1 MFPDLTVVATGL
13 VAGVLSGAF
22 GIGGGVVTTP
32 AIRLVLGY
40 PQLIAVGTPL
50 LVIIPSAVT
59 GAWSYSR
66 TGFVDMRAG
75 LIVGVT
81 GSLAA
86 VAGAWLSDLAGGT
99 VVILATAALIGYMAV
114 IMLVQVF
121 RPSAAG
127 ALPDT
132 AAVVPVNSTPFVLLG
147 LITGAYSGF
156 LGLGGGFV
164 LVPLLSQR
172 LGFPIKR
179 AIGTSLVAIGIL
191 AVPGAVA
198 HYLLGHVDLRLAA
211 LLMIGV
217 VPGALLGARITER
230 TDDRVV
236 RMAFAI
242 FLAGVGVALLL
253 SELAVMIR

>member
-1 MFPDLTVVATGL
+1 MVVATGF

-66 TGFVDMRAG
+66 AGFADMRVG
-75 LIVGVT
+75 LTVGVT

-86 VAGAWLSDLAGGT
+86 VLGAWLSDLAGGT
-99 VVILATAALIGYMAV
+99 VVILATAALIGYMAT
-114 IMLVQVF
+114 IMLVQTF
-121 RPSAAG
+121 RPVSA
-127 ALPDT
+127 DT
-132 AAVVPVNSTPFVLLG
+132 PPATSAEVPVEAAPLVLLG
-147 LITGAYSGF
+147 VLTGVYSGF

-179 AIGTSLVAIGIL
+179 AIGTSLVAIAIL

-211 LLMIGV
+211 VLMIGV
-217 VPGALLGARITER
+217 VPGALLGALITER

-236 RMAFAI
+236 RIAFAL

-253 SELAVMIR
+253 SELVVMAR